1 MSGLDVLL
9 GVLCLAVVAALLKV
23 IIVRER
29 SGTWTEAGES
39 AARTFRRT
47 LSVSAVVL
55 ALYVGPE
62 AIDVVQRL

>member
-1 MSGLDVLL
+1 MSGLVLLL
-9 GVLCLAVVAALLKV
+9 GVLGLAVVAALLKV

-29 SGTWTEAGES
+29 SGTWIEAVES
-39 AARTFRRT
+39 AARAFRRT
-47 LSVSAVVL
+47 LSVSAVAL